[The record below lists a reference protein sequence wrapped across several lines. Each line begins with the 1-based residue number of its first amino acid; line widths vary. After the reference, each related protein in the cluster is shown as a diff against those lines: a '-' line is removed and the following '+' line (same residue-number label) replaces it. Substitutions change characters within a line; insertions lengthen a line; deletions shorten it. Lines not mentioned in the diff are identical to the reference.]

1 MFVHGCFWHGHEECR
16 RNNMP
21 KSN

>member
-1 MFVHGCFWHGHEECR
+1 MHGCFWHGHEECR